1 CNHGYS
7 ALAHPA
13 HDFVASIGGH
23 DLTLDYSA
31 GRVRRRIVQRISWR
45 RRGLHPHAVDGLRA
59 RNSNPSRRRH
69 RSFRSHHLGQLRH
82 FFPRHQ
88 RQCRY
93 FDRARH
99 AHRRCHRRTARRDL
113 DPIFRRP
120 EDSSRFRSA
129 SAHRRGHCHLH
140 DVFRSQTMNILIC
153 SDGTPASDNAARLG
167 GIVASATQ
175 AQVMLL
181 GIAENPSDEQPLRQA
196 LDQEAHILRRAN
208 AKPRVVLQSGEPIAQ
223 ILSETSSSKYDII
236 VIGSRRRNAP
246 GRTYEIIKAVEPS
259 VLVAI
264 GTQER
269 QSRILLCSGGNRFID
284 DAVRLTGTLAAALHA
299 QVTLFHVMAEPPAI
313 YAHLRQLEEDVTAL
327 LASGSELGR
336 NLVAEKKALE
346 KLGVVVNVRVRHGFI
361 IDQLLDEMREGNYD
375 LIVTGSSRTRGPLH
389 HYIMG

>member
-1 CNHGYS
+1 
-7 ALAHPA
+7 
-13 HDFVASIGGH
+13 
-23 DLTLDYSA
+23 
-31 GRVRRRIVQRISWR
+31 
-45 RRGLHPHAVDGLRA
+45 
-59 RNSNPSRRRH
+59 
-69 RSFRSHHLGQLRH
+69 
-82 FFPRHQ
+82 
-88 RQCRY
+88 
-93 FDRARH
+93 
-99 AHRRCHRRTARRDL
+99 
-113 DPIFRRP
+113 
-120 EDSSRFRSA
+120 
-129 SAHRRGHCHLH
+129 
-140 DVFRSQTMNILIC
+140 MNILIC

-269 QSRILLCSGGNRFID
+269 QSRILLCSGGKHFID

-313 YAHLRQLEEDVTAL
+313 YAHLRQLEEDVTTL

-375 LIVTGSSRTRGPLH
+375 LIVTGSSRARGPLQ
-389 HYIMG
+389 HYIMGDVTQRILDSAQCSVLVVRYRSPGPAKGLWQSIARLFR

>member
-1 CNHGYS
+1 
-7 ALAHPA
+7 
-13 HDFVASIGGH
+13 
-23 DLTLDYSA
+23 
-31 GRVRRRIVQRISWR
+31 
-45 RRGLHPHAVDGLRA
+45 
-59 RNSNPSRRRH
+59 
-69 RSFRSHHLGQLRH
+69 
-82 FFPRHQ
+82 
-88 RQCRY
+88 
-93 FDRARH
+93 
-99 AHRRCHRRTARRDL
+99 
-113 DPIFRRP
+113 
-120 EDSSRFRSA
+120 
-129 SAHRRGHCHLH
+129 
-140 DVFRSQTMNILIC
+140 MNILIC

-264 GTQER
+264 VTQER
-269 QSRILLCSGGNRFID
+269 QSRILLCSGGKHFID

-375 LIVTGSSRTRGPLH
+375 LIVTGSSRARGPLQ
-389 HYIMG
+389 HYIMGDVTQRILDSAQCSVLVVRYRSPGPAKGLWQSIARLFR